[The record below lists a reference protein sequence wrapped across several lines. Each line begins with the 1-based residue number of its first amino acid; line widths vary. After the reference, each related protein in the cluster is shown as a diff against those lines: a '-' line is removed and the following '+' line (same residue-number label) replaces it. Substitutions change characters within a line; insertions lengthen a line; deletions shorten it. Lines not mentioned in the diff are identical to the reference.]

1 MAPPALS
8 TDRTQAPGWLTAL
21 GFVLLCNAVGFLSS
35 LTGRMELYREI
46 SLPAWA
52 PPAAVFGP
60 VWTILY
66 VLMGIATYRVW
77 RRTSGQSRRTA
88 MTVFAIQ
95 LALNAA
101 WTPVF
106 FGLEQ
111 FFAALL
117 VIGLVWVSVL
127 AMTIVYFR
135 RDRSAG
141 AMVLPLLVWVSF
153 ATALN
158 ASIWWLSR

>member
-1 MAPPALS
+1 MAQVP
-8 TDRTQAPGWLTAL
+8 RWLIAL

-52 PPAAVFGP
+52 PPSAVFGP
-60 VWTILY
+60 VWTVLY

-77 RRTSGQSRRTA
+77 RRTSGDSRRTA
-88 MTVFAIQ
+88 MTVFAVQ

-117 VIGLVWVSVL
+117 VIVLVWGSVL
-127 AMTIVYFR
+127 AMTIVYAR
-135 RDRSAG
+135 RDRIAG
-141 AMVLPLLVWVSF
+141 AMVVPLLVWVSF

-158 ASIWWLSR
+158 AAIWWLAR